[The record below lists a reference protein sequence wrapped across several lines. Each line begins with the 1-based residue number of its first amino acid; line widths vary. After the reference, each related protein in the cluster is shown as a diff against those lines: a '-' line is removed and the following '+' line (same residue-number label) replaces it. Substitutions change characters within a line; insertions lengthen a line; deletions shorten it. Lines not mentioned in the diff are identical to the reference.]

1 MKIFIY
7 KTLVVILSAYL
18 LFQLTFGQIFRNY
31 ERMLENILHDK
42 QSRELV
48 LSKIKEEIR
57 TANQKENLFTSEEQE
72 LLSNFINKIKKELS
86 IDKIE

>member
-7 KTLVVILSAYL
+7 KTFVVILSAYL

-31 ERMLENILHDK
+31 ERMLENIMHDD
-42 QSRELV
+42 QGREQV

-57 TANQKENLFTSEEQE
+57 AANQKENLFTSEEQE

>member
-31 ERMLENILHDK
+31 ERMLENIMHDK
-42 QSRELV
+42 QSREQV

-57 TANQKENLFTSEEQE
+57 VANQKENLFTSEEQE

>member
-31 ERMLENILHDK
+31 ERMLENIMHDD
-42 QSRELV
+42 QGREQI

-57 TANQKENLFTSEEQE
+57 AANQKENLFTSEEQE

>member
-7 KTLVVILSAYL
+7 KTFVVILSAYL

-31 ERMLENILHDK
+31 ERMLENIMHDK
-42 QSRELV
+42 QSREQV

-57 TANQKENLFTSEEQE
+57 VANQKENLFTSEEQE

>member
-18 LFQLTFGQIFRNY
+18 LFQLTFGEIFRNY
-31 ERMLENILHDK
+31 ERMLENIMHDD
-42 QSRELV
+42 QGREQI

-57 TANQKENLFTSEEQE
+57 AANQKENLFTSEEQE

>member
-1 MKIFIY
+1 MRIFIY

-31 ERMLENILHDK
+31 ERMLENIMHDK
-42 QSRELV
+42 QSREQV

-57 TANQKENLFTSEEQE
+57 AANQKENLFTSEEQE